1 MFEMCTFASVKFKCF
16 DVMDKIVKLV
26 TLIIQLLTGL
36 IPLIELFG
44 KNEEDAKKV
53 NDALALIKEVKT
65 NQKTNC

>member
-1 MFEMCTFASVKFKCF
+1 
-16 DVMDKIVKLV
+16 MDKILKLV

-44 KNEEDAKKV
+44 KNEEDAKRV
-53 NDALALIKEVKT
+53 NDALALVKEVKA